1 MATAT
6 AVRGELKWR
15 PPPGPEFQFV
25 RLRVVFVVS
34 TDATSDEYMYIDD
47 KAPLPPATTGPCVP
61 SPFREA
67 PGCVVGGAKPCCTLV
82 GVWSDGWTATKV
94 TMHARSKQLTRALR
108 FGFWRGQVPVH
119 GIEMAPPCR
128 ERLSGGN

>member
-1 MATAT
+1 MAPA
-6 AVRGELKWR
+6 AR
-15 PPPGPEFQFV
+15 PGISICKAP
-25 RLRVVFVVS
+25 R
-34 TDATSDEYMYIDD
+34 ATSDEYMYIDD